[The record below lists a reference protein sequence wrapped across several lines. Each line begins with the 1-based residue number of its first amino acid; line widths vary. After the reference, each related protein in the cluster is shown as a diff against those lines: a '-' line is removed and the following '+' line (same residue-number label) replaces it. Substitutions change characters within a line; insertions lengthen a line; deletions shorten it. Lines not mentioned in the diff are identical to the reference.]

1 MRPLWTLLS
10 IAALTAF
17 PMLANAEVIGGMNWA
32 DGVADYSANIQNYA
46 GTLMSATTE
55 FWVTGVPDADA
66 NGDGA
71 VENDFV
77 AGWRSSAPSEFI
89 TVYFN
94 TALTNLLGDDLSIW
108 LYNGPKASATGQVS
122 TDGVDFTS
130 IGSISGDGA
139 SSGPFR
145 AEAFDFD
152 GLFAG
157 DVHYVKVLRA
167 ATGANTGMFFDA
179 FGGTAVPEPGTVVLL
194 SAAGLLVLIVYA
206 KRKRKG
212 NAS

>member
-1 MRPLWTLLS
+1 MRLLWTLLS

-17 PMLANAEVIGGMNWA
+17 PAIANAEVILGVNYA
-32 DGVADYSANIQNYA
+32 DDVAAYSANIQNYA
-46 GTLMSATTE
+46 GTLMGAPTE
-55 FWVTGVPDADA
+55 FWVTGAPDADV
-66 NGDGA
+66 NGDGV

-89 TVYFN
+89 TVHFN

-108 LYNGPKASATGQVS
+108 LYNGPKASATVEVS

-130 IGSISGDGA
+130 IGSISGDGT

-145 AEAFDFD
+145 AEMFDFD
-152 GLFAG
+152 GLFVG
-157 DVHYVKVLRA
+157 DVHYVKVSRV
-167 ATGANTGMFFDA
+167 TIGSGTGMFFDA
-179 FGGTAVPEPGTVVLL
+179 FGGTAVPEPGTISLL
-194 SAAGLLVLIVYA
+194 SAAGLVGLIACA
-206 KRKRKG
+206 KRKRNG